1 MRIYIICPVRG
12 ILESERS
19 AIAAYV
25 SRLEEKHE
33 VHWPLRDTPQ
43 DDPIGIEICRCNRR
57 AIEECDEV
65 WVWWDP
71 NSAGSKFDLG
81 IAWAL
86 RKPLKLIREF
96 GPTPHKSFENVLL
109 HWAERKSKKLG

>member
-12 ILESERS
+12 ISESTRS

-25 SRLEEKHE
+25 TGLEEKHE
-33 VHWPLRDTPQ
+33 VYWPLRDTPQ
-43 DDPIGIEICRCNRR
+43 DDPIGVEICRYNRR
-57 AIEECDEV
+57 AIETCDEV

-71 NSAGSKFDLG
+71 TSAGSKFDLG

-86 RKPLKLIREF
+86 RKPLRLIRQV
-96 GPTPHKSFENVLL
+96 TQTTHKSFENVLL
-109 HWAERKSKKLG
+109 CWAGADQ